1 MWSNLTRDT
10 ATEANTV
17 GSDQDKT
24 AEGTPVGER
33 GPVKPGSIGA
43 VGYAE
48 QLRTL
53 ADRCGVATSYEGWD
67 KERRDVSDDT
77 LRHIL
82 TALGVAAGSESE
94 IRRSL
99 QVLEETPWR
108 QVLPPVV
115 VMVEDAVVPVPVHVP
130 HGESV
135 SVWVI
140 TEDGERLDAPQ
151 LDIWVDP
158 REIDGE
164 MIGRATFA
172 VPNGLPTGWHTLH
185 AEVGTGTLAQTTLA
199 VTPKRLTTAENL
211 GPQQRW
217 GLTTQLY
224 SVRSERSWG
233 IGDLSDLA
241 DIAYI
246 AGSVHGADFV
256 LANPLHAAQPQPPLE
271 TSPYLPTTRRF
282 VNPIYIRVEDIPE
295 AARLPDAE
303 YQAMRQFADKYSR
316 WNRDAGKIRRNSV
329 YRSKL
334 EVLETIHAVPLS
346 PRRRGELDRYL
357 EEEGEGL
364 LGFATWCALIE
375 KYGADSPKWRKSLRD
390 PARVAELR
398 EKLADRIA
406 FYIWLQWICDEQ
418 LATAQTTAVA
428 AGMDIGI
435 IHDLAVGVQHGGA
448 DVWALG
454 DALTPRVSV
463 GAPPDAFNQ
472 QGQLWNQPP
481 WHPWKLA
488 EQGYLPF
495 RDMLRTVLRRA
506 GGLRIDHILGL
517 FRLWWIPE
525 GESPA
530 AGAYVH
536 YDYEALIGVLVLE
549 AERAGAVVIG
559 EDLGVFEPIVQD
571 YLSERGVL
579 GTSILWF
586 EHGPDAPVPPEE
598 YRRLCLTSVT
608 THDLP
613 PTAGY
618 LAAEHIRLRSELGL
632 LEQDEATE
640 RANDARDRE
649 AILDVARER
658 GLLPADADEEQTVA
672 ALHSLITRSPSL
684 LLGVALTDAVGERR
698 IQNQPGTDSSQY
710 ANWSVPLADGDGK
723 AVLVDDLA
731 EHPRFTRLVRSL
743 RRTAAD

>member
-1 MWSNLTRDT
+1 VSVEHD
-10 ATEANTV
+10 
-17 GSDQDKT
+17 
-24 AEGTPVGER
+24 GT
-33 GPVKPGSIGA
+33 KAGSINA

-48 QLRTL
+48 QLRSL

-67 KERRDVSDDT
+67 KRRHDVSEET

-82 TALGVAAGSESE
+82 TALGVAAGSSAE
-94 IRRSL
+94 IQQSL
-99 QVLEETPWR
+99 LDLDHAPWR
-108 QVLPPVV
+108 RILPPVV
-115 VMVEDAVVPVPVHVP
+115 VMIQDAAVSIPVHVP

-135 SVWVI
+135 AVWVI
-140 TEDGERLDAPQ
+140 TEAGDRIDASQ
-151 LDIWVDP
+151 LQIWVDP
-158 REIDGE
+158 RDVDGQLV
-164 MIGRATFA
+164 GRATFA
-172 VPNGLPTGWHTLH
+172 VPRGLPTGWHTLH
-185 AEVGTGTLAQTTLA
+185 AEVGTGAVAQTTLA
-199 VTPKRLTTAENL
+199 VTPKRLTTTDEL
-211 GPQQRW
+211 GPKQRW
-217 GLTTQLY
+217 GLATQLY
-224 SVRSERSWG
+224 SVRSQRSWG

-241 DIAYI
+241 DIAHV
-246 AGSVHGADFV
+246 AGAVHGADFV

-295 AARLPDAE
+295 AVHLQDA
-303 YQAMRQFADKYSR
+303 AHHTMRQYAAKYSQ
-316 WNRDAGKIRRNSV
+316 WNVDAGKIRRNAV
-329 YRSKL
+329 YRAKL
-334 EVLETIHAVPLS
+334 HVLEKIFEVPLS
-346 PRRRGELDRYL
+346 PRRRGDLDRYL
-357 EEEGEGL
+357 DEEGQGL
-364 LGFATWCALIE
+364 LEFATWCALTE

-390 PARVAELR
+390 PERVAELR
-398 EKLADRIA
+398 VKLADRIA
-406 FYIWLQWICDEQ
+406 FYSWLQWICDEQ
-418 LATAQTTAVA
+418 LATAQTAAIA
-428 AGMDIGI
+428 AGMDIGV

-481 WHPWKLA
+481 WHPWRLA

-495 RDMLRTVLRRA
+495 RDMIRTVLRRA

-517 FRLWWIPE
+517 FRLWWIPQ

-530 AGAYVH
+530 AGTYVH

-586 EHGPDAPVPPEE
+586 EHGPDAPIPPEE
-598 YRRLCLTSVT
+598 YRRLCLTTVT

-618 LAAEHIRLRSELGL
+618 LAGEHIRLRSDLGL
-632 LEQDEATE
+632 LEQDEAVE
-640 RANDARDRE
+640 RENDARDRE
-649 AILDVARER
+649 AILDLARER
-658 GLLPADADEEQTVA
+658 SLLDGDADEERTVA
-672 ALHSLITRSPSL
+672 ALHALIARSPSL

-698 IQNQPGTDSSQY
+698 IQNQPGTDSTQY
-710 ANWSVPLADGDGK
+710 ANWSVPLADGDGN
-723 AVLVDDLA
+723 AVLVEDLA
-731 EHPRFTRLVRSL
+731 NHPRFVRLVQALGRSL
-743 RRTAAD
+743 DS